1 MRDLIEQASPL
12 LFPGG
17 FPQSIMNNSINTILQ
32 NGIQPTNG
40 KPYYVGGKKGGSHFN
55 IMCLKMCSL
64 CGGDFRNR
72 FSVFGLYVMPTH
84 G

>member
-17 FPQSIMNNSINTILQ
+17 FPQSFMNNSINSPAFISTILQ

-40 KPYYVGGKKGGSHFN
+40 KPYYVGGKRGEVN
-55 IMCLKMCSL
+55 LKESL
-64 CGGDFRNR
+64 T
-72 FSVFGLYVMPTH
+72 LIKM
-84 G
+84 

>member
-1 MRDLIEQASPL
+1 MGAKNYCKDKRDQAMRDLIEQASPL

-40 KPYYVGGKKGGSHFN
+40 KPYYVGGKKGGSHFKGEFN
-55 IMCLKMCSL
+55 YKK
-64 CGGDFRNR
+64 
-72 FSVFGLYVMPTH
+72 YVIY
-84 G
+84 

>member
-40 KPYYVGGKKGGSHFN
+40 KPYYVGGKKGGGKSF
-55 IMCLKMCSL
+55 
-64 CGGDFRNR
+64 
-72 FSVFGLYVMPTH
+72 
-84 G
+84 